1 MKNKAE
7 NLIKIIEYRDEDIER
22 MENEINELP
31 DGEKKDFW
39 NAILE
44 DRKEQRGDAPS
55 SLSEKQKAEI
65 RKLATTKRTLKELKG
80 E

>member
-31 DGEKKDFW
+31 DGEQKDFW

-44 DRKEQRGDAPS
+44 DRKEQRGDVPS

-65 RKLATTKRTLKELKG
+65 RKLATTKRTLKELRG